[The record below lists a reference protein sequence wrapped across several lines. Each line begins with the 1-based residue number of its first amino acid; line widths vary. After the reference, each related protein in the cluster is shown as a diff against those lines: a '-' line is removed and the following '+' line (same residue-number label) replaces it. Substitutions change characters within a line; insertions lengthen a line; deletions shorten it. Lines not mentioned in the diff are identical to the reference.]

1 MVDSTQHPPW
11 VLLPS
16 DDVSP
21 TFNFTTFF
29 SNSQHAKVSFNDARP
44 VVYISPDFMFSMVR
58 CSPPPQGRPAR
69 FKHGASPVAIASRGK
84 TWS

>member
-11 VLLPS
+11 VLLPY

-21 TFNFTTFF
+21 TFDFTTF
-29 SNSQHAKVSFNDARP
+29 SSTSLHAKVNFSDARP
-44 VVYISPDFMFSMVR
+44 VVNISPMFMFSMVW
-58 CSPPPQGRPAR
+58 CSPPPQGRHAR
-69 FKHGASPVAIASRGK
+69 FKHGASPVAIASRGR